1 MSEKH
6 FIVIGIP
13 DSESIELTAAQQS
26 AIERCRCFSG
36 GLRHHNLVHHFLP
49 AEYQWINITAPVD
62 TALEAYQKASD
73 DLIVVFASGDPLF
86 HGFANTLCNRLPDAQ
101 IEVYPYFNSL
111 QLLAQHFLL
120 PYQKMH
126 VVSLVGHPWPALDR
140 ELIEGAEMIGILTDR
155 QHQPADIARR
165 MLDYGYNNYEIM
177 VGERV
182 GHEQLQRFTRSS
194 VKEIA
199 NQESFGTPNNLILKR
214 LYSRPRPFGIHDEDL
229 KGLPGRANMITKM
242 PIRLLALSMLD
253 LRDKHTMWDVGFCTG
268 SVSIEA
274 KLQFPHLHI
283 EAFEK
288 RIESEELI
296 KHNSKLFGTPDIRY
310 HIGDFMEADLSV
322 CLPPDAVFLGGYG
335 GKMQDVL
342 ERIDAY
348 LPTGGCIVFNSVSP
362 KSYTDFIAHTV
373 SLHYRL
379 EQDILI
385 TVDEHNPIHCLKAV
399 KP

>member
-13 DSESIELTAAQQS
+13 DSESIELTATQRS
-26 AIERCRCFSG
+26 AIENCRCFSG
-36 GLRHHNLVHHFLP
+36 GLRHHDLVRRFLP

-62 TALEAYQKASD
+62 AALETYRKIPDKQ
-73 DLIVVFASGDPLF
+73 IVVFASGDPLF
-86 HGFANTLCNRLPDAQ
+86 HGFANTLCNRMPDAK
-101 IEVYPYFNSL
+101 IEVYSYFNSL

-120 PYQKMH
+120 PYQKMR
-126 VVSLVGHPWPALDR
+126 VVSLVGHPWPALDQA
-140 ELIEGAEMIGILTDR
+140 LIEGAEMIGVLTDR
-155 QHQPADIARR
+155 NHQPSDIARR
-165 MLDYGYNNYEIM
+165 MLDYGYDNYEIM

-182 GHEQLQRFTRSS
+182 GHEQSQRFTCGS
-194 VKEIA
+194 VEEIA
-199 NQESFGTPNNLILKR
+199 AQESFYLPNNLILRR
-214 LYSRPRPFGIHDEDL
+214 LYSHPRPFGIHDGAF

-242 PIRLLALSMLD
+242 PTRLLAISMLD

-288 RIESEELI
+288 RIESKELMEHNC
-296 KHNSKLFGTPDIRY
+296 KHFGTPGIQY
-310 HIGDFMEADLSV
+310 YIGDFMEADLSL

-342 ERIDAY
+342 RRIDSY
-348 LPTGGCIVFNSVSP
+348 LPVNGCIVFNSVSE
-362 KSYTDFIAHTV
+362 KSYTDFMAHTA
-373 SLHYRL
+373 SLHYLL

-399 KP
+399 KS